1 MKNLF
6 CAAAVAA
13 GLLLAAAPATQAQE
27 IGPVFDMSIIPTNAG
42 LQTVEMAERKRAGL
56 PDKYASHTS
65 GTAAATRTS
74 FAYVPTAALQKQ
86 TADAYVAQ
94 VRAASTPAA
103 AQTVAEALAG
113 KTNYP
118 ALYHELNSDT
128 GLRENDAA
136 DVMALY
142 LLESWVIANGVT
154 DAKVITPAKTQAV
167 RAQAAGVLSR
177 NAKLTGGAA
186 LAQFG
191 EQLKLNAA
199 MLEVGR
205 MRSQHDGSS
214 AAYSRKVATQFQSQ
228 YHFNMRQMQ
237 LTAQGLAKK

>member
-1 MKNLF
+1 MKF
-6 CAAAVAA
+6 PS
-13 GLLLAAAPATQAQE
+13 LLLALAATLLAAPAARAQD

-56 PDKYASHTS
+56 PNKYAGKSATLAS
-65 GTAAATRTS
+65 PAANARTS
-74 FAYVPTAALQKQ
+74 FAYAPTATLQKQ

-94 VRAASTPAA
+94 VRAVKPEAA
-103 AQTVAEALAG
+103 TTVAEALAG

-118 ALYHELNSDT
+118 ALYHELNNGT

-154 DAKVITPAKTQAV
+154 DAKVITPVKTQAV
-167 RAQAAGVLSR
+167 RAQAAGILARNTKLSS
-177 NAKLTGGAA
+177 GAA

-205 MRSQHDGSS
+205 LRSQHDNAS
-214 AAYSRKVATQFQSQ
+214 ATYRQKVAAQFQRQ
-228 YHFNMRQMQ
+228 YHFDMTQLQ
-237 LTAQGLAKK
+237 LTSQGLTKK